1 MAANGRCSEIERM
14 NAALEVMRQR
24 LALAEETVINKRENY
39 KRLRD
44 DYTVLMGKF
53 QNLEA
58 EIIYSRVD
66 SEAKENEINGL
77 HQVIEHLQ
85 KRLMDFNVPPSPWT
99 KTNFN
104 IYVLFFFFCSHML

>member
-1 MAANGRCSEIERM
+1 
-14 NAALEVMRQR
+14 
-24 LALAEETVINKRENY
+24 
-39 KRLRD
+39 
-44 DYTVLMGKF
+44 MGKF

-85 KRLMDFNVPPSPWT
+85 KRLMDFNVPPSP
-99 KTNFN
+99 
-104 IYVLFFFFCSHML
+104 